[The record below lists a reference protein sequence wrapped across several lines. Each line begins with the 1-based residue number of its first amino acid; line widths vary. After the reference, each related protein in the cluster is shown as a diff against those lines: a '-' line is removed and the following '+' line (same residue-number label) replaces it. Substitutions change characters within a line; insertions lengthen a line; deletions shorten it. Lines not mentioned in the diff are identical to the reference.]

1 MSYPSAM
8 SASWNEVLPA
18 CIIDEYILH
27 LMHCFPLTHTCDT
40 DDGACRYL
48 VRKQI
53 VRPQP
58 LSEITIPRVFVMMIH
73 NARSL
78 LKTPFV
84 LEGAI
89 FEVTP
94 PYLVIENSNCNPFI

>member
-1 MSYPSAM
+1 
-8 SASWNEVLPA
+8 
-18 CIIDEYILH
+18 
-27 LMHCFPLTHTCDT
+27 MHRFLTHTHEHQSTSD
-40 DDGACRYL
+40 CRYL
-48 VRKQI
+48 VRKHI

-58 LSEITIPRVFVMMIH
+58 LSEITIPRVFVIMIH

-84 LEGAI
+84 LGGAI

-94 PYLVIENSNCNPFI
+94 PYLVIENNNSNPLI